1 MPHNSAGNGP
11 SSQCSL
17 IGLSEGHIPHMN
29 WGVSAP
35 HIRSWSAKIR
45 PNLCK
50 PMTSISRQLPKY
62 CIVIFSLNIDISA
75 YVWIYFHCNSP
86 RSKIPERGV
95 ESPQKLRATRFSKIG
110 KNSERLGMQE
120 STNLCAVMV
129 PYLKYFLLKSDW
141 AQKAYGYLTDKEQSK
156 F

>member
-1 MPHNSAGNGP
+1 
-11 SSQCSL
+11 
-17 IGLSEGHIPHMN
+17 
-29 WGVSAP
+29 
-35 HIRSWSAKIR
+35 
-45 PNLCK
+45 
-50 PMTSISRQLPKY
+50 MTSVPRQLPKY

-110 KNSERLGMQE
+110 KNSERPGMQE
-120 STNLCAVMV
+120 STNLCALMV
-129 PYLKYFLLKSDW
+129 PYLKYFLSKADL

-156 F
+156 FLKCLQWRKEQHCALSPTLLLPICAFLTAFSTCPPS